1 MAMRLGRVFLKVQRT
16 INSTI
21 TMTRILKS
29 LIQTTACLLFALT
42 LSAHA
47 ADKKA
52 DPAGT
57 WTWTMPGRN
66 GGEAREVK
74 LKLKLE
80 GEKLTGTVSGRQG
93 QEDTAIE
100 DAKLSG
106 EDISFKVTREFNG
119 NKFTAKYSGKLTGDS
134 IKGKIE
140 TERDGN
146 TNSRDWEAKRAPAK

>member
-1 MAMRLGRVFLKVQRT
+1 MVQNT
-16 INSTI
+16 INSTM
-21 TMTRILKS
+21 TMTRILTS
-29 LIQTTACLLFALT
+29 LLQMTACAIFALT
-42 LSAHA
+42 LSAQA

-52 DPAGT
+52 DPTGT

-66 GGEAREVK
+66 GGEAREIK

-80 GEKLTGTVSGRQG
+80 GEKLTGTVSARQG

-100 DAKLSG
+100 DAKMSG

-119 NKFTAKYSGKLTGDS
+119 NKFTAKYAGKLSGDN

-146 TNSRDWEAKRAPAK
+146 TNSRDWEAKRTPAK

>member
-1 MAMRLGRVFLKVQRT
+1 MVELRCNRDFPDVERT

-21 TMTRILKS
+21 TMTRILTS
-29 LIQTTACLLFALT
+29 LLQLTACVLFALT
-42 LSAHA
+42 LSAQA

-52 DPAGT
+52 DPTGT

-80 GEKLTGTVSGRQG
+80 GEKLTGTISGRQD
-93 QEDTAIE
+93 DTAIE

-106 EDISFKVTREFNG
+106 EDISFKVTREYNG
-119 NKFTAKYSGKLTGDS
+119 NKFTAKYSGKLSGDS

-146 TNSRDWEAKRAPAK
+146 ANSRDWEAKRAPAK

>member
-1 MAMRLGRVFLKVQRT
+1 VVELRRHRDFPEVQRT

-21 TMTRILKS
+21 TMTRILSS
-29 LIQTTACLLFALT
+29 LLQLTACVLFALT
-42 LSAHA
+42 LSAQA

-52 DPAGT
+52 DPTGA

-80 GEKLTGTVSGRQG
+80 GEKLTGTISGRQD
-93 QEDTAIE
+93 DTAIE

-106 EDISFKVTREFNG
+106 EGISFKVTREYNG
-119 NKFTAKYSGKLTGDS
+119 NKFTAKYSGKLSGDS

-146 TNSRDWEAKRAPAK
+146 TNSRDWEAKRAPAR

>member
-1 MAMRLGRVFLKVQRT
+1 MRPDRVCSMVQNT
-16 INSTI
+16 INSTM
-21 TMTRILKS
+21 TMTRILNS
-29 LIQTTACLLFALT
+29 LLQMTACAIFALA
-42 LSAHA
+42 LSAQA

-74 LKLKLE
+74 LKLKME
-80 GEKLTGTVSGRQG
+80 GEKLTGTVSARQG

-119 NKFTAKYSGKLTGDS
+119 NKFTAKYSGKLSGDS

-140 TERDGN
+140 TEREGN
-146 TNSRDWEAKRAPAK
+146 TNSRDWEAKRTPAK